1 MAFERIAEG
10 LNEALLVARGERR
23 PAKLHVP
30 AEIDVRAIRAKLRMS
45 QEDFAALYGFTINQI
60 KDWEQ
65 GRARPIGGVR
75 AYLMLI
81 KQDPK
86 AIHNLLS
93 PAA

>member
-1 MAFERIAEG
+1 MRSFARIARTSISAG
-10 LNEALLVARGERR
+10 TC
-23 PAKLHVP
+23 HV
-30 AEIDVRAIRAKLRMS
+30 S
-45 QEDFAALYGFTINQI
+45 QEDFAAWYGFTINQI

-86 AIHNLLS
+86 AVHNLLH
-93 PAA
+93 AALGGTVRKQP